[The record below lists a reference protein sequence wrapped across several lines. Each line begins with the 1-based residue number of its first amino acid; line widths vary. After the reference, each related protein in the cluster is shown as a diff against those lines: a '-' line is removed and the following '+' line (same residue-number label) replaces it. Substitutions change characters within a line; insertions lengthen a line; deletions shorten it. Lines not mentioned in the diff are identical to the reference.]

1 MENIEQTA
9 TLHLFILAL
18 ILGLVFFW
26 SVVGD
31 VFFND
36 FYDFLKWFLKIFCV
50 IMFFTIGMLRQDLA
64 SNGSRPKGLW

>member
-31 VFFND
+31 VFF
-36 FYDFLKWFLKIFCV
+36 
-50 IMFFTIGMLRQDLA
+50 
-64 SNGSRPKGLW
+64 